1 MSQVQILELAFR
13 SVKQPIKSQ
22 SGIYWNNCLDHLFN
36 TKPSPIY
43 GLINNKY
50 KASKLPQV
58 QGFRLVTPDP
68 SLLRRLGL
76 GTRLTAAIHTD
87 LSVPTA
93 AAPPP
98 SLRLGTRLDS
108 S

>member
-13 SVKQPIKSQ
+13 SVNQPIKSQ
-22 SGIYWNNCLDHLFN
+22 SGIYWNNCLDQLFN

-43 GLINNKY
+43 GPINNKY
-50 KASKLPQV
+50 KASTLPQA

-76 GTRLTAAIHTD
+76 STRLTAAIHTD

-98 SLRLGTRLDS
+98 SLPPSGWEQD
-108 S
+108 